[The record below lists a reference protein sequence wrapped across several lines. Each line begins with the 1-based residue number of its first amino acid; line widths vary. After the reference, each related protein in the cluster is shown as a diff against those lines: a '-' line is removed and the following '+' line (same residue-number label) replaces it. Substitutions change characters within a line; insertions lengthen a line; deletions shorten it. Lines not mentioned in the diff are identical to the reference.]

1 MSHRSHHQAKYPHFK
16 EGPGEYVKMAEDLN
30 EAHLAL
36 YCMAVI
42 VTEVER
48 QNTHFPLVK
57 NGDNNN
63 IKEKEPDSKKHLIK
77 NNHELSAKA
86 HVTNEFLKGNCF

>member
-16 EGPGEYVKMAEDLN
+16 EGPGEYVEMTGDLN

-36 YCMAVI
+36 YCM
-42 VTEVER
+42 VTEVEG
-48 QNTHFPLVK
+48 QNTYFPLVK

-63 IKEKEPDSKKHLIK
+63 IKVKEPNSKKRLIK

-86 HVTNEFLKGNCF
+86 DVKNEFLKGNCF